1 MNQLATM
8 RMFTKVAEAL
18 SFSVAAKQ
26 LGVSSAVVTRGI
38 ATLEAYLNVRLLNR
52 TTRHVSLT
60 DAGHA
65 YWQGCAEL
73 LNQLY
78 LLEGNISSVTH
89 ESIGSLKIAAPESF
103 AATDLGELVAAYHLI
118 EPRVSFELTVIE
130 GAQEFIVNDY
140 DVWFSAERRLRD
152 SSLVCRSLT
161 PVRDVI
167 VASPDYLTRRG
178 PPLIPQ
184 DLSSHDVLLASDM
197 LGRYWEFC
205 DAHGSHRVA
214 LRPIFSSSNLVA
226 VKRAVVAGLGIARL
240 PRSLIL
246 SELQDGS
253 LQPVLGGFDVEG
265 DERTVWML
273 YSGKRYMTRC
283 VRSFV
288 DFTVARYRQPDISI
302 HESDSHRKMRVG

>member
-73 LNQLY
+73 LNQLD

-253 LQPVLGGFDVEG
+253 LQPVLGG
-265 DERTVWML
+265 
-273 YSGKRYMTRC
+273 
-283 VRSFV
+283 
-288 DFTVARYRQPDISI
+288 
-302 HESDSHRKMRVG
+302 

>member
-1 MNQLATM
+1 MSRLAHS
-8 RMFTKVAEAL
+8 RL
-18 SFSVAAKQ
+18 RHPSPSPQ
-26 LGVSSAVVTRGI
+26 R
-38 ATLEAYLNVRLLNR
+38 TLVNWWRR
-52 TTRHVSLT
+52 II
-60 DAGHA
+60 
-65 YWQGCAEL
+65 W
-73 LNQLY
+73 
-78 LLEGNISSVTH
+78 
-89 ESIGSLKIAAPESF
+89 
-103 AATDLGELVAAYHLI
+103 I

-130 GAQEFIVNDY
+130 GTQEFIVNDY

-152 SSLVCRSLT
+152 SSLVCRSLI

-167 VASPDYLTRRG
+167 VASPDYLARRG

-197 LGRYWEFC
+197 LGRYWEFS
-205 DAHGSHRVA
+205 DAYGSHRVA
-214 LRPIFSSSNLVA
+214 LRPILSSSNLVA

-240 PRSLIL
+240 PRSLIH

-265 DERTVWML
+265 DERTVWIL